1 MELDTSKRDVAKSSP
16 WGKVAQPSAASA
28 SLSEIMSEQL
38 AVDLHDKY
46 VFVSTPLNSVQAK
59 RMGLGNKLNYEIS
72 LPFREVKTCTQSSVL
87 DPMENAM
94 ANFDSNPEGYDSDE
108 MIARMLQMQF
118 DKEHDE
124 VVKRTEAKY
133 NGTSKGRYK
142 NDKY

>member
-1 MELDTSKRDVAKSSP
+1 
-16 WGKVAQPSAASA
+16 
-28 SLSEIMSEQL
+28 
-38 AVDLHDKY
+38 
-46 VFVSTPLNSVQAK
+46 
-59 RMGLGNKLNYEIS
+59 
-72 LPFREVKTCTQSSVL
+72 
-87 DPMENAM
+87 M

-142 NDKY
+142 NDK